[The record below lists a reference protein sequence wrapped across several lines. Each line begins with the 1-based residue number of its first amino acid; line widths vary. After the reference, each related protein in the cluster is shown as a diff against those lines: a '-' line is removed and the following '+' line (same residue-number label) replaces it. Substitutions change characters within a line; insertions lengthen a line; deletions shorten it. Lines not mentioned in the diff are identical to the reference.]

1 MFKKS
6 TLTTALSALAFAVTL
21 GLCPLTM
28 HAQTQQQQQ
37 AGPPQA
43 QTMPHS
49 FTGTVIKLKN
59 GHYALVM
66 GKGPQG
72 QPMGHFL
79 DHPSMAKQY
88 VGKRVKVTGKFNP
101 ADNTVDVTN
110 IKPR

>member
-28 HAQTQQQQQ
+28 HAQTQQQQ

-43 QTMPHS
+43 HTMPHS